1 MYLFKPRKQ
10 FTCMMGGFS
19 LMNKYK
25 VFHRTIRNTKS
36 VFLLVVVSILMQACI
51 EQRPPLDSQNPGV
64 LPGGYFVSLNNKN
77 VVLDQGAQADGILV
91 KFANNTSSRTRTR
104 SIQSAGLRENARF
117 RLVPGLTLA
126 DVRPG
131 FTLNQTLNALSR
143 DPSVAFAEPNY
154 IVTIDALPDDPRF
167 NQQYGLNNTGQSGGV
182 VDADIDA
189 PEAWDIQTG
198 NNVIVAVIDTGV
210 DYNHPDLVN
219 NMWQNPGEI
228 PGNRIDDD
236 GNGFVDDVRGW
247 DFAQNTNDPMDPN
260 RHGTH
265 VAGVIAAQGNNGIG
279 VTGIN
284 WSARIMPLKFMD
296 NQGVG
301 TTASAIRAI
310 EYAVANGAKVS
321 NNSWGG
327 GNFSQALFD
336 AIQAANRAGH
346 MFIAASGNDGVS
358 NERTP
363 HYPSSFDLPNII
375 SVGASDQSD
384 LIATFSNFGV
394 TSVDLLA
401 PGASILST
409 VINNGYASLSGTS
422 MATPF
427 VSGVAS
433 LLFAHNADLTVSGVR
448 NAILDN
454 VDRIPALNRVVASGG
469 RLNVFNAINSIQQ
482 GPPVTSP
489 NPGPGTPPA
498 NPPVP
503 QPDVVTV
510 SPNNAEVPI
519 GGSFS
524 FTASGGQGPYTWS
537 VANTTIGTIDS
548 VSGVFQ
554 ALTIG
559 STNVIATDSGG
570 LESAPIT
577 VSVTNIV
584 ITPAN
589 VNTLQ
594 LTEVRTFTVNGGQ
607 GPFTW
612 TASNSAIVNIVAEG
626 TQQESVTV
634 TPNAQGSFNLSV
646 ADNSGNSTNTRISVV
661 ITPMALDPV
670 TSTINIGSQL
680 QLNASGGT
688 SPYTWSSS
696 NTGVATVDGGGLVT
710 GVGAGSVTIS
720 ATDNLG
726 VAQTASITVVSAAP
740 ALTLT
745 APLSNVNVG
754 ATLQFTATGGVPPYS
769 WSLGGSVLA
778 SISSSGLL
786 RAAGAGSLTV
796 TVSDSGNNTATFNIT
811 INPAPTP
818 PPGPAPTPG
827 PTPNPGTPAPAP
839 APAPAPTP
847 GGGGGMHGGMSM

>member
-1 MYLFKPRKQ
+1 
-10 FTCMMGGFS
+10 
-19 LMNKYK
+19 MNICK
-25 VFHRTIRNTKS
+25 VFHGLIRNTKS
-36 VFLLVVVSILMQACI
+36 ALLLIFVSFLIQGCI
-51 EQRPPLDSQNPGV
+51 EQRSLDTENSGV
-64 LPGGYFVSLNNKN
+64 LPGGYYVSLDNKN
-77 VVLDQGAQADGILV
+77 VVLDQGARADGILV
-91 KFANNTSSRTRTR
+91 KFASDTSSRTRTR
-104 SIQSAGLRENARF
+104 SIQSAGLRENGRF

-126 DVRPG
+126 DVLPG
-131 FTLNQTLNALSR
+131 FTLNQTLNALAR
-143 DPSVAFAEPNY
+143 DPNVAFAEPNY
-154 IVTIDALPDDPRF
+154 IVTTDALPNDPRF

-198 NNVIVAVIDTGV
+198 NDVIVAVIDTGV

-247 DFAQNTNDPMDPN
+247 DFATNTNDPMDPN

-265 VAGVIAAQGNNGIG
+265 VAGVIAAQGNNGTG

-301 TTASAIRAI
+301 TTAAAIRAI

-358 NERTP
+358 NDRTP

-375 SVGASDQSD
+375 SVGASDESD
-384 LIATFSNFGV
+384 LITTFSNFGA

-401 PGASILST
+401 PGASIFST

-433 LLFAHNADLTVSGVR
+433 LLFAHNRDLTVSGVR
-448 NAILDN
+448 NAILNN
-454 VDRIPALNRVVASGG
+454 VDRLPALNRVVASGG

-482 GPPVTSP
+482 GTPAPTP
-489 NPGPGTPPA
+489 NPGTPVQPPQ

-503 QPDVVTV
+503 QPDVVTI

-519 GGSFS
+519 GGSFNFS
-524 FTASGGQGPYTWS
+524 ASGGQGPYAWS
-537 VANTTIGTIDS
+537 VGNSTIGTIDS

-559 STNVIATDSGG
+559 STNVIATDSVG
-570 LESAPIT
+570 LASAPVNI
-577 VSVTNIV
+577 SVTNIV

-612 TASNSAIVNIVAEG
+612 TASNPSIANIVVEG

-634 TPNAQGSFNLSV
+634 TPNAQG
-646 ADNSGNSTNTRISVV
+646 
-661 ITPMALDPV
+661 
-670 TSTINIGSQL
+670 
-680 QLNASGGT
+680 
-688 SPYTWSSS
+688 
-696 NTGVATVDGGGLVT
+696 
-710 GVGAGSVTIS
+710 
-720 ATDNLG
+720 
-726 VAQTASITVVSAAP
+726 
-740 ALTLT
+740 
-745 APLSNVNVG
+745 
-754 ATLQFTATGGVPPYS
+754 
-769 WSLGGSVLA
+769 
-778 SISSSGLL
+778 
-786 RAAGAGSLTV
+786 
-796 TVSDSGNNTATFNIT
+796 TFN
-811 INPAPTP
+811 
-818 PPGPAPTPG
+818 
-827 PTPNPGTPAPAP
+827 
-839 APAPAPTP
+839 
-847 GGGGGMHGGMSM
+847 